1 MHNTPVFPTYPG
13 QLTLVEV
20 NAGLVMPYS
29 IKALIGDKGIIAFF
43 VLLFMALTS
52 TVSSSMIAVSSILSF
67 DLYKTYIN
75 PKASDRRLVK
85 VSHLAVVAHAIFITG
100 ASLASKYFLCFAQF
114 PGHNVRCSEP
124 VQLL

>member
-1 MHNTPVFPTYPG
+1 M
-13 QLTLVEV
+13 
-20 NAGLVMPYS
+20 NAGLVMPYT

-85 VSHLAVVAHAIFITG
+85 ISHLAVVAHAIFITG
-100 ASLASKYFLCFAQF
+100 VSLASKCLA
-114 PGHNVRCSEP
+114 PNSSTS
-124 VQLL
+124 LLFVDATLSSRRIFSFFTKNQPLITKKKVKH